1 MRSIILATQR
11 ITYGERA
18 HLVSKDCGALVATRL
33 LSSPKSISFHSTRL
47 DFVTSVMLC
56 CKPSSLQVPGRVEA
70 DFGRLDGNTQELYYV
85 LQKCTPVAADDN
97 PEIMDLVNSSAPRL
111 PRFSEED
118 IAGSE
123 LRWKLHTGKTEAGLI
138 MLE

>member
-1 MRSIILATQR
+1 MRSINLATQR

-18 HLVSKDCGALVATRL
+18 HLVSKDSGALVATSRFW
-33 LSSPKSISFHSTRL
+33 P
-47 DFVTSVMLC
+47 
-56 CKPSSLQVPGRVEA
+56 
-70 DFGRLDGNTQELYYV
+70 QELYYG

-97 PEIMDLVNSSAPRL
+97 PEITDLVNSSAPRL
-111 PRFSEED
+111 PRFSSEED

-123 LRWKLHTGKTEAGLI
+123 LQWKFHTGKTEAGLI